1 MPPPTFPP
9 LPTRSPRSAFCC
21 RRLSPPSSFHVVISG
36 LSHSPA
42 AHATRA
48 RPFGVVSTVHH
59 RYRSSFSYPR
69 SPPLGLLWSLTPQG
83 DGTGLSGCP
92 QGLVPEWPVIQTLA
106 PNARQLSPIG
116 HPRVHVSPIHCI
128 PNVLLANHTR
138 SPFHRPTLRSTSA
151 SRSTKPSPSL
161 RASSRWR
168 SCAATTTKRNA
179 SRWRLLSCLVRT
191 H

>member
-1 MPPPTFPP
+1 MQPSWSTSLLP
-9 LPTRSPRSAFCC
+9 LLPSRSAHVC
-21 RRLSPPSSFHVVISG
+21 RS
-36 LSHSPA
+36 SPA
-42 AHATRA
+42 LFRAAVLGFSRSLANRPARA
-48 RPFGVVSTVHH
+48 RLFGAVLLTHHLFQSLHSTSCSSLHALPF
-59 RYRSSFSYPR
+59 
-69 SPPLGLLWSLTPQG
+69 SLTPQG

-92 QGLVPEWPVIQTLA
+92 QGLVPEWPVLHLLA
-106 PNARQLSPIG
+106 PNARQLSLIG
-116 HPRVHVSPIHCI
+116 HSHVNVSLSYCI
-128 PNVLLANHTR
+128 SNVLHTKYLR
-138 SPFHRPTLRSTSA
+138 SFSHRPTLRSTSA

>member
-48 RPFGVVSTVHH
+48 RPFDVVSTVHH

-69 SPPLGLLWSLTPQG
+69 SPPLGLLTPQG

-92 QGLVPEWPVIQTLA
+92 QGLVPEWPVLHLLA
-106 PNARQLSPIG
+106 PNARQLSLIG
-116 HPRVHVSPIHCI
+116 HSHVNVSLSYCI
-128 PNVLLANHTR
+128 SNVLHTKYLR
-138 SPFHRPTLRSTSA
+138 SFSHRPTLRSTSA